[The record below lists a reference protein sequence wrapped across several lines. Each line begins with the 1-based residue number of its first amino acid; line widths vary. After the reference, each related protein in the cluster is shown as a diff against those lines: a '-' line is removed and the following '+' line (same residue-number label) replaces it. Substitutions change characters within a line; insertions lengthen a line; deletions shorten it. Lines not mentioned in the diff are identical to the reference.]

1 MSKKININVPE
12 ELLSRLDDEAALQH
26 MTRTAYILR
35 AVQQCIEADTFL
47 RVQPDIKRK
56 LLDIQND
63 LQSVAAMS
71 DKDFAGVFG
80 QESMK
85 L

>member
-12 ELLSRLDDEAALQH
+12 ELLARLDEEANLQH
-26 MTRTAYILR
+26 VTRTAYILR
-35 AVQQCIEADTFL
+35 AVQQSIEADTFL

-56 LLDIQND
+56 LLDLQND
-63 LQSVAAMS
+63 LQSVAATY

-80 QESMK
+80 QES
-85 L
+85 LL